1 MKLLVLAF
9 IVSISLHFIFFK
21 NYVLEKEPKEQK
33 QETQNKKS
41 SIHYVKIKKNPQK
54 VEVAKPEVKKT
65 VQKNNNTKV
74 LKPKEAKKKIV
85 KPVKKPDI
93 KKIVKKD
100 RKKVI
105 PLNKKDL
112 EKAAKLQNKMLD
124 EQIVNKKTSIQK
136 STLENFLSQE
146 EPVNNEMLSEILKL
160 YGKEYETFTK
170 VQKAFIEKNHNSFQ
184 VITQRVLTRLGY
196 PRLARKLRLSGTNI
210 VEFVFYPDGSIK
222 NLKITKS
229 SGYSV
234 FDKYTLNLIEI
245 AYKDYPRPKTATKLK
260 FNVRYII
267 Y

>member
-9 IVSISLHFIFFK
+9 VVSISLHFLFFK
-21 NYVLEKEPKEQK
+21 NYVVEEKTKEQHK
-33 QETQNKKS
+33 ETQNKKS
-41 SIHYVKIKKNPQK
+41 SIHYVKIKKAEPKIEVSKPEIKKVVQKNEVKKAVKQK
-54 VEVAKPEVKKT
+54 VE
-65 VQKNNNTKV
+65 
-74 LKPKEAKKKIV
+74 KKKIE
-85 KPVKKPDI
+85 KTTKKPNI
-93 KKIVKKD
+93 KKIVKKE
-100 RKKVI
+100 RKKIV
-105 PLNKKDL
+105 PLNKKNI
-112 EKAAKLQNKMLD
+112 EKSAKLQNKILND
-124 EQIVNKKTSIQK
+124 QIVNKKTSIQK
-136 STLENFLSQE
+136 RTLENFLSQE

-210 VEFVFYPDGSIK
+210 VEFIFYPDGSIK